1 MRLAAGA
8 PRSWFREG
16 EEIRVKRAATRFGPL
31 SYRLHSAVAAGRITA
46 EIQPLARTSPAAA
59 IELRLRHPDKAL
71 IQEVSVAGARGH
83 QIDQT
88 GERVLLQPSSEVI
101 TVEARCASQWRLPAT
116 TAP

>member
-1 MRLAAGA
+1 LRLAAGA

-46 EIQPLARTSPAAA
+46 EIQPLARTAPAA

-71 IQEVSVAGARGH
+71 IQEVSVAGAR
-83 QIDQT
+83 
-88 GERVLLQPSSEVI
+88 
-101 TVEARCASQWRLPAT
+101 
-116 TAP
+116 APD